1 MSCAWLLTTPI
12 YAYNVVVVLWRS
24 CQTYFCVKLWSEIQL
39 VYNQLKPRDRWPD
52 SWGIWQLWTNVPA
65 ALAAT
70 VSNDRFQNPYTL
82 SLSDHCRFGSRK
94 RLRARVALYRT
105 TLRCPV
111 RPSVLPCNYANML
124 IACVIDS
131 ENDDAV
137 EQPFQ
142 FWPPQRKQP
151 EPSQGKCHCRKNS
164 CFAGNINNWTRL
176 TLQF

>member
-12 YAYNVVVVLWRS
+12 YEYYVVVVLWRS

-52 SWGIWQLWTNVPA
+52 SWGIWQLWTNVSA

-70 VSNDRFQNPYTL
+70 VMINF
-82 SLSDHCRFGSRK
+82 
-94 RLRARVALYRT
+94 RAPTHYLFVTTAALAAENVCARE
-105 TLRCPV
+105 LPRP

-164 CFAGNINNWTRL
+164 CFAGNIDNWTRL
-176 TLQF
+176 PIMILRFLQLKS